1 MALTAKQQA
10 WVDYYKQGHTAA
22 DAARLAGY
30 KAKTDET
37 FWAIGS
43 ENLRKLKDYI
53 KDRDELLA
61 SPRIATM
68 EQVNEFWTKIMQSED
83 EKTADRLKASELRA
97 RAAGAF
103 VERLEHS
110 GEVKVETTLSL
121 RDKMAAIREAAERY
135 GH

>member
-30 KAKTDET
+30 KASSDK
-37 FWAIGS
+37 AYQNIGS
-43 ENLRKLKDYI
+43 ENLGKLGDYI
-53 KDRDELLA
+53 KDRDKLLE

-110 GEVKVETTLSL
+110 GEVKVEATLSL
-121 RDKMAAIREAAERY
+121 ADKLKAIQEAAERY

>member
-10 WVDYYKQGHTAA
+10 WIDYYKQGHTAA

-30 KAKTDET
+30 KAKSNSS
-37 FWAIGS
+37 FGSIGS
-43 ENLRKLKDYI
+43 ENLTKLASYVQ
-53 KDRDELLA
+53 DRETVLE

-68 EQVNEFWTKIMQSED
+68 EEVNAFWTQVMQSEE

-110 GEVKVETTLSL
+110 GEVKVEATMSLS
-121 RDKMAAIREAAERY
+121 DKMAAIKEAAERY

>member
-83 EKTADRLKASELRA
+83 EKTADRLRASELRA
-97 RAAGAF
+97 RASGAF
-103 VERLEHS
+103 LERVEHS
-110 GEVKVETTLSL
+110 GEVGVFVQMSLS
-121 RDKMAAIREAAERY
+121 DKLAAIREAAERY

>member
-83 EKTADRLKASELRA
+83 EKTADRLRASELRA
-97 RAAGAF
+97 RASGAF
-103 VERLEHS
+103 LERVEHS
-110 GEVKVETTLSL
+110 GEVKVEATMSLS
-121 RDKMAAIREAAERY
+121 DKMAAIKEAAERY